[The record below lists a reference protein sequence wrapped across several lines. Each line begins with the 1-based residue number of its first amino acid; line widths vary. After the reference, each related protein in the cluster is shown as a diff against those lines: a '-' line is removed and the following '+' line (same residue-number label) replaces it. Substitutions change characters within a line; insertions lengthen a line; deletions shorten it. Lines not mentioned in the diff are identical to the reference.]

1 MRRLLAP
8 IDWPDAVAFVGF
20 ILVLAFIG
28 NRFGL
33 DAAAAVVGL
42 AMIGVAVLAVLS
54 RGEVPDGSTR

>member
-8 IDWPDAVAFVGF
+8 IGWEDALAFVGF
-20 ILVLAFIG
+20 ILVLAFVA

-42 AMIGVAVLAVLS
+42 VLIGLAILAVLS
-54 RGEVPDGSTR
+54 RGEVPDGSAR